1 MIGQAVN
8 PALVSTSAARVKVP
22 TVALGNPVAAVA
34 ATSMRRKLS
43 WQGRSIG
50 QHASLLWALT
60 LLAAAIV
67 LAQTAS
73 ASAEGELTLRGVYY
87 KERAT
92 RVEEPI
98 LDATSDVGDHGEI
111 TGNLAVD
118 VITSA
123 SVAAGADA
131 KAFTEKRYEAGGGY
145 SHTIGRYRI
154 SGNGRYSTE
163 SDYVAR
169 YLGAGLTIDLAEKNT
184 QLALGGGHSRD
195 DISNAGA
202 QSPFA
207 TLFEGE
213 MKSTMAFLSLTQLV
227 GPNSLVGVSADFSS
241 ISGFQSNPYRLA
253 ITNQGLISE
262 RHPSE
267 RLRQAYAVT
276 GRYFLAAT
284 ATTLIGVYRYYR
296 DDWAVRGHTPEVRV
310 VQEVGDTVEASIRF
324 RYHRQSRAYF
334 YQDRYD
340 TSDVMIQPFL
350 TDDVKL
356 SRFTTKTLEA
366 KLAVHGD
373 TFGIEGRWG
382 AARLEGMLQY
392 VVQDNRFGNAVIA
405 HVAVTVPFGGSY

>member
-1 MIGQAVN
+1 M
-8 PALVSTSAARVKVP
+8 KVP
-22 TVALGNPVAAVA
+22 TVALGNQAAAVA
-34 ATSMRRKLS
+34 ATSMQRLVSLHQILGALPAPTLRALS
-43 WQGRSIG
+43 VLGVA
-50 QHASLLWALT
+50 ASLLAQPAP
-60 LLAAAIV
+60 AAAD
-67 LAQTAS
+67 
-73 ASAEGELTLRGVYY
+73 GELTLRGVYY

-98 LDATSDVGDHGEI
+98 LDASSDVGDHGEI
-111 TGNLAVD
+111 NGNLAID

-145 SHTIGRYRI
+145 AHTIGRYRI

-184 QLALGGGHSRD
+184 QLALGGGQSRD

-207 TLFEGE
+207 TLFEAE
-213 MKSTMAFLSLTQLV
+213 MKSTMAFLSVTQLL
-227 GPNSLVGVSADFSS
+227 GPNSVVGVSADVAS
-241 ISGFQSNPYRLA
+241 ISGFQANPYRLA
-253 ITNQGLISE
+253 ITNQGLIAE
-262 RHPSE
+262 RHPNE

-276 GRYFLAAT
+276 GRYFVATT
-284 ATTLIGVYRYYR
+284 ATTVIGVYRYYR
-296 DDWAVRGHTPEVRV
+296 DDWEIRAHTPEVRV
-310 VQEVGDTVEASIRF
+310 VQEVGDTVEAAIRF

-340 TSDVMIQPFL
+340 SSDVMIQPFL

-392 VVQDNRFGNAVIA
+392 VVQDNRFGNAAIA
-405 HVAVTVPFGGSY
+405 HLAVTVPFGGVY

>member
-1 MIGQAVN
+1 M
-8 PALVSTSAARVKVP
+8 
-22 TVALGNPVAAVA
+22 A
-34 ATSMRRKLS
+34 ATSMQRLVSLHQILGALPAPTLRALS
-43 WQGRSIG
+43 VLGVA
-50 QHASLLWALT
+50 ASLLAQPAP
-60 LLAAAIV
+60 AAAD
-67 LAQTAS
+67 
-73 ASAEGELTLRGVYY
+73 GELTLRGVYY

-98 LDATSDVGDHGEI
+98 LDASSDVGDHGEI
-111 TGNLAVD
+111 NGNLAID

-145 SHTIGRYRI
+145 AHTIGRYRI

-184 QLALGGGHSRD
+184 QLALGGGQSRD

-207 TLFEGE
+207 TLFEAE
-213 MKSTMAFLSLTQLV
+213 MKSTMAFLSVTQLL
-227 GPNSLVGVSADFSS
+227 GPNSVVGVSADVAS
-241 ISGFQSNPYRLA
+241 ISGFQANPYRLA
-253 ITNQGLISE
+253 ITNQGLIAE
-262 RHPSE
+262 RHPNE

-276 GRYFLAAT
+276 GRYFVATT
-284 ATTLIGVYRYYR
+284 ATTVIGVYRYYR
-296 DDWAVRGHTPEVRV
+296 DDWEIRAHTPEVRV
-310 VQEVGDTVEASIRF
+310 VQEVGDTVEAAIRF

-340 TSDVMIQPFL
+340 SSDVMIQPFL

-392 VVQDNRFGNAVIA
+392 VVQDNRFGNAAIA
-405 HVAVTVPFGGSY
+405 HLAVTVPFGGVY

>member
-1 MIGQAVN
+1 MA
-8 PALVSTSAARVKVP
+8 
-22 TVALGNPVAAVA
+22 ALGNQVVAVV
-34 ATSMRRKLS
+34 ATSMQCSDPLRRSRRSNLARQVAPKIVPSKL
-43 WQGRSIG
+43 R
-50 QHASLLWALT
+50 
-60 LLAAAIV
+60 LAAVLGVTAALIV
-67 LAQTAS
+67 PIVQISPAA
-73 ASAEGELTLRGVYY
+73 ADGELTLRGVYY

-111 TGNLAVD
+111 SGNLAID

-145 SHTIGRYRI
+145 AHTIGRYRI
-154 SGNGRYSTE
+154 AGNGRYSTE

-169 YLGAGLTIDLAEKNT
+169 YLGLGLTIDLAEKNT
-184 QLALGGGHSRD
+184 QLSFGGGQSRD

-207 TLFEGE
+207 TLFEAE
-213 MKSTMAFLSLTQLV
+213 MTSTMAFLSVTQLL
-227 GPNSLVGVSADFSS
+227 GPNSVVGVSADFSS
-241 ISGFQSNPYRLA
+241 ISGFQANPYRLA
-253 ITNQGLISE
+253 ITNQGLIAE
-262 RHPSE
+262 RHPNE

-276 GRYFLAAT
+276 GRYFVPAT
-284 ATTLIGVYRYYR
+284 ATTVIGVYRYYR
-296 DDWAVRGHTPEVRV
+296 DDWQVRGHTPEVRV
-310 VQEVGDTVEASIRF
+310 VQEIGDTVEASVRL
-324 RYHRQSRAYF
+324 RYHRQARAYF

-340 TSDVMIQPFL
+340 TSDVMLQPFL

-356 SRFTTKTLEA
+356 SQFTTKTLEA

-373 TFGIEGRWG
+373 TFGIDGRWG

-392 VVQDNRFGNAVIA
+392 VVQDNRFGNAVVA
-405 HVAVTVPFGGSY
+405 HVAVSVPFGGTY